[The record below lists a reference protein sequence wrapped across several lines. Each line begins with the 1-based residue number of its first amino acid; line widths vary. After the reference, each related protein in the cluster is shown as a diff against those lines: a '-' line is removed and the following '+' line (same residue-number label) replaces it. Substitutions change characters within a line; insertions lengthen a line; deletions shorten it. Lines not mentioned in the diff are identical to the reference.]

1 MSHAYSYPAI
11 CRQGGYTDSI
21 FLHGTMSPLLKAFLE
36 AASAQI
42 QPRHLNQTSGRIALR
57 AIMAPPMGIAPG
69 RDAEGEVPAA
79 ALYLD
84 ELRQCAGSGAPA
96 FAAAA
101 EAGEAHPCCRHDR
114 FVPLVAAP

>member
-42 QPRHLNQTSGRIALR
+42 QPRHLNQTSARIALR
-57 AIMAPPMGIAPG
+57 AITMRSNNG
-69 RDAEGEVPAA
+69 RRLERNRKFVDSPLEGNGFEPSVPRRARTA
-79 ALYLD
+79 DSAI
-84 ELRQCAGSGAPA
+84 
-96 FAAAA
+96 
-101 EAGEAHPCCRHDR
+101 
-114 FVPLVAAP
+114 LV